1 MVSQADIYLKKDCLF
16 ASPLEI
22 EYAIDN
28 QSLLKNFLHTM
39 RDRLIAGVCQT
50 KAMDMDFII

>member
-39 RDRLIAGVCQT
+39 RDRLIAGVP
-50 KAMDMDFII
+50 DEGNGHGLVRN